1 MPVFS
6 IHGNHD
12 SPVGLD
18 LLSSM
23 DQCSTNSYLNYFG
36 KVQDIQQ
43 IIIEPVLLFKGQTKI
58 ALYGIGHISDARM
71 NLAFESDSI
80 TFHRP
85 LDEND

>member
-1 MPVFS
+1 MNKNHLVKMPVFS

-36 KVQDIQQ
+36 KVQDI
-43 IIIEPVLLFKGQTKI
+43 
-58 ALYGIGHISDARM
+58 
-71 NLAFESDSI
+71 
-80 TFHRP
+80 
-85 LDEND
+85 